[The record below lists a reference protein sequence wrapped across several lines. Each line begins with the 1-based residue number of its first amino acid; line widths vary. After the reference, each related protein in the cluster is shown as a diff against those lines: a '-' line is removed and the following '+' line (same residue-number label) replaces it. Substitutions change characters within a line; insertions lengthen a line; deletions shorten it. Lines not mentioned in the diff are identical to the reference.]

1 MRLGLAGRLWGRR
14 LHLLRGCR
22 LRLLHGWCLHLLL
35 WRCLHLLLWRC
46 LHLLRWRRLHLLR
59 RCRLRLLHGW
69 CLRLLRFLPHFPV
82 LLFCFRLLF
91 CLGLLS
97 RILLHL
103 VLFRLLETD
112 FKGLQQVFGQL
123 GRHDIQEFALQF
135 SFYLQGKT
143 DHHHLHA
150 GGEIFFFKTILT
162 FNRKRNRRRY
172 VYGIPKKF
180 RERGGRRPHH
190 LVHDLA
196 DCAHINFIH
205 FKFFIWYIGP
215 HEHSHDNPHVVATE
229 HHDIAALKALRI
241 SYLHA
246 YRRLQALELKFIAC
260 QYPHHRCGNVH
271 LCAQHGGNR
280 CGGRTKADIH
290 YFAYGVQFH
299 IIKVAN
305 AHFYLLLVSSVLTCA
320 FTFQSPVLSVPS
332 ASSRS
337 GLLHLLRMTWWP
349 TCCQL
354 SLSVNPHWAG

>member
-1 MRLGLAGRLWGRR
+1 M
-14 LHLLRGCR
+14 
-22 LRLLHGWCLHLLL
+22 
-35 WRCLHLLLWRC
+35 
-46 LHLLRWRRLHLLR
+46 
-59 RCRLRLLHGW
+59 
-69 CLRLLRFLPHFPV
+69 
-82 LLFCFRLLF
+82 FC
-91 CLGLLS
+91 
-97 RILLHL
+97 
-103 VLFRLLETD
+103 
-112 FKGLQQVFGQL
+112 QL
-123 GRHDIQEFALQF
+123 GRHDIQEFAFQF
-135 SFYLQGKT
+135 SLYLQGKT

-180 RERGGRRPHH
+180 RERGGRRTHH

-205 FKFFIWYIGP
+205 FKFFIWYISP
-215 HEHSHDNPHVVATE
+215 HEHPHDNPHVVAAE

-260 QYPHHRCGNVH
+260 QHPHHRCGNVH